1 MIPFTEN
8 SRKYKLIWGNRKQIG
23 GCQGCVM
30 GRQCVCVVGYEQ
42 TFGCDGDVH
51 YLESGDGFLSADIS
65 TLRKL

>member
-1 MIPFTEN
+1 M
-8 SRKYKLIWGNRKQIG
+8 
-23 GCQGCVM
+23 
-30 GRQCVCVVGYEQ
+30 CVVGDEQ